1 MNILNEDR
9 MDLLNS
15 LINICKVTHKM
26 IVEDLAVML
35 ENRDFFVDIIE
46 EYILYFRPNIRNEI
60 AVLRILDNKIHVSVN
75 DGVLVYEF
83 DTIEELDNFLID
95 FKYGTITAKVLN
107 KKASDISI
115 KQLYNMLDDRY
126 KEYITISQVKDEEHY
141 ITIEKHL
148 DIKSYDIKII
158 DNHFS
163 VISYDTIGK
172 PTIENF
178 NYYYKLIH
186 FLDNNLSN

>member
-9 MDLLNS
+9 RDLLNS
-15 LINICKVTHKM
+15 ILNTYRLTNKIFI
-26 IVEDLAVML
+26 EDLAIML
-35 ENRDFFVDIIE
+35 ENRDFFVDIE
-46 EYILYFRPNIRNEI
+46 KECILLFRPNVRNDI
-60 AVLRILDNKIHVSVN
+60 GILSILDNKIHVSVN
-75 DGVLVYEF
+75 NDLLVYDF

-158 DNHFS
+158 DNNFS

-172 PTIENF
+172 PTIEKF

>member
-1 MNILNEDR
+1 MNILNENR
-9 MDLLNS
+9 IDLLNS

-26 IVEDLAVML
+26 MIEDLAIML

-46 EYILYFRPNIRNEI
+46 EYILYFRPNIRSEI
-60 AVLRILDNKIHVSVN
+60 AELRILDNKIHVSVN
-75 DGVLVYEF
+75 YGVLVYEF

-95 FKYGTITAKVLN
+95 FKYGVITGKVLN

-158 DNHFS
+158 DNNFS

-172 PTIENF
+172 PTIETF
-178 NYYYKLIH
+178 DYYYKLIH